1 MKKKI
6 EWVVRNHHLP
16 DGAMIVIA
24 APKVDDML
32 EDPFGRKIYDV
43 YWPFSTMD
51 EIAGSALLK
60 SIKSQAPETVV
71 LPPSGAIS
79 ETATPL
85 GNGRFVVEYEVEN
98 E

>member
-1 MKKKI
+1 MKQI
-6 EWVVRNHHLP
+6 EWHVRNHHLP
-16 DGAMIVIA
+16 DGSMIVIA

-32 EDPFGRKIYDV
+32 EDPFGRKIFNKF
-43 YWPFSTMD
+43 WPYAMMD
-51 EIAGSALLK
+51 ELAGSALLK

-85 GNGRFVVEYEVEN
+85 GDGRFVVEYEVE